1 MCLVVLSF
9 GASRHVPLVL
19 AANRDELHARP
30 AAALAWWADPRLAA
44 GRDLEAGGTWL
55 GVGADGRF
63 AALTNVRGGGR
74 RPAGMRSRGELVPEF
89 LAGQAPA
96 LDYLAGLA
104 ERAARYAPFHLLVGS
119 DLELAYLSSA
129 DPAPRLL
136 GAGLHALGNGGL
148 DDREE
153 KVARSR
159 AGLARLLAAGAVPG
173 TESLIALL
181 RDARPAPGLPADASA
196 EERVASAPF
205 VLHPQFG
212 TRCTTA
218 LVRVRDQITLL
229 ERSYQPS
236 GAAAGTVELSFVAS
250 AWPPPGA

>member
-30 AAALAWWADPRLAA
+30 AVALAWWREPRLAA

-74 RPAGMRSRGELVPEF
+74 RPTGLRSRGELVPEF
-89 LAGQAPA
+89 LAGKASPHE
-96 LDYLAGLA
+96 YLARLA
-104 ERAARYAPFHLLVGS
+104 GHAARYPPFHLLVAS
-119 DLELAYLSSA
+119 ESELAYLSSA
-129 DPAPRLL
+129 EREPRAL

-148 DDREE
+148 ADSEE

-159 AGLARLLAAGAVPG
+159 RGLAQLLAADAVPDA
-173 TESLIALL
+173 ESLIALL
-181 RDARPAPGLPADASA
+181 RDPRPAPDLSPDATP
-196 EERVASAPF
+196 EQRIASAPF

-218 LVRVRDQITLL
+218 LVRVGDEITLV
-229 ERSYQPS
+229 ERSYEPS
-236 GAAAGTVELSFVAS
+236 GKAAGTVALSFIALK
-250 AWPPPGA
+250 